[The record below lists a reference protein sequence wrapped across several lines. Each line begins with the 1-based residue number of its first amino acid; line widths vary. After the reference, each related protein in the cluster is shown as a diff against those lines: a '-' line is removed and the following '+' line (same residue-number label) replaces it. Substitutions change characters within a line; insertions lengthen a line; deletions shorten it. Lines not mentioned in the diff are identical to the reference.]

1 MCLVAAEP
9 AERGGGSGSNPKGS
23 CGARREREKRR
34 ETGLPVFLQEW
45 IEEGRELSKPPLLGT
60 QLPAS
65 QHLRLVAGVI
75 TYSWAPL
82 ASRLLHSRLARPSTQ
97 LRPAQERFAALT
109 LPLSPPRPADVLLGE
124 KSRHSQE

>member
-1 MCLVAAEP
+1 MAAEAGLIP
-9 AERGGGSGSNPKGS
+9 KEVAEHEGSERNGG
-23 CGARREREKRR
+23 KR
-34 ETGLPVFLQEW
+34 GLPVFLQEW